1 MPRRKDRP
9 RLKVKF
15 KIEKEQVEDGKLTN
29 ENGVPSLPRI
39 SSASIV
45 DPVISLCSS
54 QEVAHERESTDNE
67 SMTQPQS
74 DWSSPPELIK
84 GNLDYI
90 TPERVQRK
98 PASVSKIIDE
108 DDYPLSKVRMNLK
121 RKLKEDKNE
130 PVSSYKPSPTRES
143 LSKTAPAI
151 APLTNGSHIPKFNI
165 VHADK
170 TKKLAQSSMNL
181 RNNKRIM
188 RSPSPRSPSPLKFAL
203 VLQNGN
209 NRKPRGRPRKTP
221 AKPIR
226 QDSDTQ
232 TSDGKINRMKD
243 LCCEGCEKNLTLLP
257 SSQDSIDNVIL
268 ERSLEICMQL
278 VQPTRKAIKNKCKET
293 VQQVQTCNVFKTRMA
308 APTHKVPTIGLKSK
322 PSIEMPTLERISDVG
337 ADTTLDS
344 NTKEVDMDVES
355 NPDTQLPKL
364 TFIQQVILY
373 AMLSKSF

>member
-15 KIEKEQVEDGKLTN
+15 KIDKEQVEDGNQTN
-29 ENGVPSLPRI
+29 ENGVPNLSRI

-54 QEVAHERESTDNE
+54 QEVTHERESTDNE
-67 SMTQPQS
+67 SMAQLQS
-74 DWSSPPELIK
+74 DCSSPPELIK

-90 TPERVQRK
+90 SPERVQRK
-98 PASVSKIIDE
+98 PASVSKIID
-108 DDYPLSKVRMNLK
+108 DDCPLSKVRTNLK
-121 RKLKEDKNE
+121 RKLKEDKN
-130 PVSSYKPSPTRES
+130 KPSPTKES
-143 LSKTAPAI
+143 LTKTE
-151 APLTNGSHIPKFNI
+151 NGTHIPKFNI

-170 TKKLAQSSMNL
+170 SKKLAQSSMNL

-209 NRKPRGRPRKTP
+209 NRKTTRGRPRKTP
-221 AKPIR
+221 AKPTR

-268 ERSLEICMQL
+268 ERSLEIFMQL
-278 VQPTRKAIKNKCKET
+278 VQPTRKAIKNKCKEI
-293 VQQVQTCNVFKTRMA
+293 VQQVQTCNVFKTRMS
-308 APTHKVPTIGLKSK
+308 APTHKVPTIGVKSK
-322 PSIEMPTLERISDVG
+322 PSLEMPTLERISDVG
-337 ADTTLDS
+337 LDTTLDS

-364 TFIQQVILY
+364 TFMQQVILY
-373 AMLSKSF
+373 AMLSKSFKHTSENLT